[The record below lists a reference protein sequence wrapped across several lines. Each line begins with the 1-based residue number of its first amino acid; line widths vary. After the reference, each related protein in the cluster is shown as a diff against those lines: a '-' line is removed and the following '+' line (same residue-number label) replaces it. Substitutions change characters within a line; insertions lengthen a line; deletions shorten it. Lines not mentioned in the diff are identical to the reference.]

1 MGGCNSCK
9 LPPKSESLQRQIDS
23 EQRYIAA
30 IDAGGWPKKPKGEA
44 SSKKEIGDSEIDVK
58 AKTKDTVKKK
68 VKGEAKG
75 EAKEAAG
82 EAVSDATKGA
92 RDSVAMSGATTCCIN
107 SCAAGIGSV
116 SIIDF
121 LDLDDIAPCFGN
133 MKTMIYFALYGVSLF
148 LTMFSCFY
156 LAFLILQFVF
166 TVAIVGKERAC
177 FKFKRGLARIAFFM
191 TCVLMYVLLSFA
203 SVLSPFT
210 PCVIMSF
217 GCCLM
222 SSRSIYLKKLSIG
235 ADLCGGPSFLK
246 MTFFYIDFRM
256 PIELMTPEEQDKAKA
271 DSEKKIGELQEKLS
285 KLTTP

>member
-1 MGGCNSCK
+1 MGSGCCK

-23 EQRYIAA
+23 EERYIAA
-30 IDAGGWPKKPKGEA
+30 IDNGGWPKKSKGA
-44 SSKKEIGDSEIDVK
+44 KKGIGDSSIDVGK
-58 AKTKDTVKKK
+58 ETKKTG
-68 VKGEAKG
+68 KGEIKGAAKG
-75 EAKEAAG
+75 EAKDAAA
-82 EAVSDATKGA
+82 ESASDFTKGA
-92 RDSVAMSGATTCCIN
+92 RDSVAMSGATTCCLN

-133 MKTMIYFALYGVSLF
+133 MKTTIYMFMYFVSLC
-148 LTMFSCFY
+148 LTFSCMFY
-156 LAFLILQFVF
+156 LAFLILQFIF
-166 TVAIVGKERAC
+166 TVAIVGKKNAC
-177 FKFKRGLARIAFFM
+177 FKFKRGLARIAFLI

-222 SSRSIYLKKLSIG
+222 ASRSVYLKKLSIG
-235 ADLCGGPSFLK
+235 ADKCGGPSFLK

-256 PIELMTPEEQDKAKA
+256 PIELMTDQEKDKAKA
-271 DSEKKIGELQEKLS
+271 DSTNKIAELKQKLS
-285 KLTTP
+285 QVAPPA